1 MCNLK
6 NFGLLGIGACGGNQV
21 AAFKKHNLASFY
33 VNSALE
39 DLNSLGLQDM
49 HYYHIKDAQGCH
61 KDRTVSKR
69 YLAGNFEEI
78 LKSIEH
84 YLSGKYIFLF
94 GSLGGGTSSGM
105 VALMTELMESELNK
119 IVIPVVTLPSFEEP
133 LQAKTNAY
141 EALKELFSCSQHTV
155 FIVDNNKET
164 NFLKSNENLANL
176 IYNLISDVSNS
187 VDGIYDYSE
196 ICFMLEQKGY
206 GILNSYNRKPTQ
218 TDITP
223 AIKSAITE
231 NIFVDAETHNSLY
244 YCGIKSTTMRKTVK
258 INLEELQL
266 SFGYWRDVF
275 QGYQTKNDMVFLSG
289 LRYPM
294 TVVDK
299 LYNSIQADKTKIK
312 MDMQFNDNVVFKD
325 DYGISNTPV
334 SEAPAKKEPS
344 AREKLMMLK

>member
-61 KDRTVSKR
+61 KDRIVSKT
-69 YLAGNFEEI
+69 YLAKNFEEI
-78 LKSIEH
+78 LKNIEH
-84 YLSGKYIFLF
+84 YLPGKYIFLF
-94 GSLGGGTSSGM
+94 GALGGGTSSGM
-105 VALMTELMESELNK
+105 CALMTELLESELNK
-119 IVIPVVTLPSFEEP
+119 VVIPVVTLPSFSES
-133 LQAKTNAY
+133 LQAKSNSY
-141 EALKELFSCSQHTV
+141 EALKELFGCAQHTI
-155 FIVDNNKET
+155 FIVDNNKEP
-164 NFLKSNENLANL
+164 NFVKSNGILANL
-176 IYNLISDVSNS
+176 IYDLISDVSS
-187 VDGIYDYSE
+187 STDGIYDYSE
-196 ICFMLEQKGY
+196 ISAMLEQKGY
-206 GILNSYNRKPTQ
+206 GVLNYFTRKPNQ
-218 TDITP
+218 NDITP
-223 AIKSAITE
+223 SIKSAITE
-231 NIFVDAETHNSLY
+231 NIFVDIETHNSLY
-244 YCGIKSTTMRKTVK
+244 YCGVKSSTMRKTVTL
-258 INLEELQL
+258 NQEELQL

-275 QGYQTKNDMVFLSG
+275 QGYQTKTDMVFLSG

-334 SEAPAKKEPS
+334 NEAPAKKEPS
-344 AREKLMMLK
+344 AREKLMKFM